1 MLRKIGISLLGI
13 AVLFG
18 MQAATPSGAVKA
30 QSTALATSNTTPDA
44 TPNAMTAGSTCTP
57 VGGTFIINFVDQTN
71 AAALL
76 TGDLAGAARGL
87 AIKVENGANGVINY
101 TTEHAITTQGGDLLR
116 TSDHSVLTPV
126 PGQDKMYFFSQVQTI
141 IGGTGRYANATGTL
155 TEYGAFNGA
164 TAEGV
169 LRYTGHVCTK

>member
-1 MLRKIGISLLGI
+1 MLRKIGIGLLGVGLLAGI
-13 AVLFG
+13 LI
-18 MQAATPSGAVKA
+18 SGSSSFALA
-30 QSTALATSNTTPDA
+30 QSATVPTAAA
-44 TPNAMTAGSTCTP
+44 TPNATMDSVTGGGNCAP

-87 AIKVENGANGVINY
+87 ALKVEPGANGVINY
-101 TTEHAITTQGGDLLR
+101 TTTHAITTQGGDLLM

-126 PGQDKMYFFSQVQTI
+126 QGQDKMYFFSQVQTVT
-141 IGGTGRYANATGTL
+141 GGTGRYANATGTL
-155 TEYGAFNGA
+155 TEYGAFNA
-164 TAEGV
+164 AVAEGV